1 MLHAFIRL
9 VASGGCA
16 LASSGAFAEEAG
28 LAGLGAG
35 NLPCSQWSHVRRA
48 SDESAHV
55 VIGALLGWVEG
66 YVTAAT
72 IGSEIA
78 AKKFPSMENGDTVAL
93 WIDGYCASHPTDT
106 IAQVSG
112 HYAARL
118 EDH

>member
-1 MLHAFIRL
+1 
-9 VASGGCA
+9 V
-16 LASSGAFAEEAG
+16 LASSTALPQEGA
-28 LAGLGAG
+28 LAVLGAG
-35 NLPCSQWSHVRRA
+35 NLPCSQWSHVRR
-48 SDESAHV
+48 SNDESAHV

-72 IGSEIA
+72 IGSDIA

-106 IAQVSG
+106 IAQAAV